1 MVNFI
6 FETKQNGKYVETFR
20 CEDEK
25 EVYDS
30 LSHEFIAKKLEG
42 CQYIRS
48 IKRKQLYTGYIQI
61 IVSYINGDRRTY
73 TVCDH

>member
-6 FETKQNGKYVETFR
+6 YEEKKNGKYVESFR
-20 CEDEK
+20 CDDEQR
-25 EVYDS
+25 VYDD
-30 LSHEFIAKKLEG
+30 LSHELIAKKLEN

-61 IVSYINGDRRTY
+61 IVSYDHCGRRTY
-73 TVCDH
+73 TIREH

>member
-6 FETKQNGKYVETFR
+6 YEEKQNGKYVETFR
-20 CEDEK
+20 CEDEQR
-25 EVYDS
+25 VYDF
-30 LSHEFIAKKLEG
+30 LSHELIAKKLEN

-61 IVSYINGDRRTY
+61 IVSYSNGCRRTY
-73 TVCDH
+73 TVKAN

>member
-6 FETKQNGKYVETFR
+6 FEEKQNGKYVETFR
-20 CEDEK
+20 CDDEQR
-25 EVYDS
+25 VYDF
-30 LSHEFIAKKLEG
+30 LAHELIAKKLES

-48 IKRKQLYTGYIQI
+48 IKRKQLYTGFIQI

-73 TVCDH
+73 TVKAN